1 MAGHRAPR
9 QQVRPVLLEL
19 GEDHR
24 RQQVDKVERWLG
36 NVVLAQS
43 SFRHLAEHV
52 ASQVHEPH
60 LRQYLEETA
69 RTARHHE
76 REIDEVYLVIG
87 RRRGQAPRLGG
98 TAMGFAR
105 RLTADVQG
113 RLGGAAGPW
122 RYLEQLLVASRKALG
137 AIAVTEQLGL
147 ALGYDKVVD
156 ITFRMANDK
165 RVDELRIQEFVLELA
180 TQAILYDDS
189 ADTAP
194 QGRQD
199 SLP

>member
-1 MAGHRAPR
+1 MAGRDQPR
-9 QQVRPVLLEL
+9 QQAQPILLEMSQDRWRDQL
-19 GEDHR
+19 GR
-24 RQQVDKVERWLG
+24 IERWLG
-36 NVVLAQS
+36 NVVQAQS

-69 RTARHHE
+69 RTARRHE
-76 REIDEVYLVIG
+76 REIDEIYLIIG
-87 RRRGQAPRLGG
+87 RRRGQAPRLRGA
-98 TAMGFAR
+98 AMGLAR

-122 RYLEQLLVASRKALG
+122 RYLEQLLVASRKAVG
-137 AIAVTEQLGL
+137 AVAVTEQLGL
-147 ALGYDKVVD
+147 ALGYDKIVD
-156 ITFRMANDK
+156 ITFGMANEK

-189 ADTAP
+189 TDTAP
-194 QGRQD
+194 QGRSN

>member
-1 MAGHRAPR
+1 MAAHESRREA
-9 QQVRPVLLEL
+9 RPVLLEL
-19 GEDHR
+19 GEDYR

-43 SFRHLAEHV
+43 AFRHLAEHG
-52 ASQVHEPH
+52 ATQVHEPH
-60 LRQYLEETA
+60 VRQYLEDTA
-69 RTARHHE
+69 RTARRHE
-76 REIDEVYLVIG
+76 REIDEVYLIIG

-113 RLGGAAGPW
+113 RLGGATGPW
-122 RYLEQLLVASRKALG
+122 RYLEQLLVAARKSMG
-137 AIAVTEQLGL
+137 AIAVTEQLAL
-147 ALGYDKVVD
+147 ALGYDAIVD
-156 ITFRMANDK
+156 ITFRIANEK

-189 ADTAP
+189 AETAP
-194 QGRQD
+194 QGRD
-199 SLP
+199 GPLP